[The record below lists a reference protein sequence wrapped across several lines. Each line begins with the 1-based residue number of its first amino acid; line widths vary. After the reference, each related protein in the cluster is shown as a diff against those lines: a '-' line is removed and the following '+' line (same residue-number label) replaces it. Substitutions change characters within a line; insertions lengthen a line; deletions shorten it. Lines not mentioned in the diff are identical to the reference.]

1 MINDWWKICLI
12 ISKIIIPSSLTAPIQ
27 YLRWYSICIRL
38 TSSLIINKIKLIFL
52 GIILISSL
60 KNYPVNIKAP
70 RNISQIIIIRSI
82 SNKYRLIVLR
92 HHYRL
97 NETSH
102 SKRLKRLIWL
112 TCFLLFFITSV
123 SQSLNQ
129 SRMCINIPIIPRL

>member
-27 YLRWYSICIRL
+27 YLRWYSIWIRL
-38 TSSLIINKIKLIFL
+38 TSSLTINKIKLIFL

-97 NETSH
+97 KETSH

>member
-27 YLRWYSICIRL
+27 YLRLYSICIRL
-38 TSSLIINKIKLIFL
+38 TSSLTINKIKLIFL

-82 SNKYRLIVLR
+82 SNKYLLIVLR
-92 HHYRL
+92 NHYRL
-97 NETSH
+97 KETSH

-112 TCFLLFFITSV
+112 TCFLLFFITSI